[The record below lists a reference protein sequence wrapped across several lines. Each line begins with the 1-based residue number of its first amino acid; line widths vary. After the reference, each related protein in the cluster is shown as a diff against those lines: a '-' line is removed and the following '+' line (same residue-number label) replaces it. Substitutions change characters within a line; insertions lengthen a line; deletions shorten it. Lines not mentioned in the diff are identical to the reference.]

1 MKKILIVEDEGLI
14 ANNLAY
20 SLRKNGYDACGIAA
34 SGEDALVQ
42 VNLLKPDLMLMDIH
56 LSGTLDGIETAE
68 KIRAEFAVPVI
79 FLTAHA
85 TGVFLDRAKRTYP
98 FGYLVKPVRQVDL
111 VSAVEI
117 ALYKHDMEQKLKQRE
132 AWLATTLRCAGD
144 GVVVTDSSGRIEFL
158 NDISKRILCLHDRD
172 VIGQY
177 FCDVV
182 RLQKKCSGVL
192 VGDLVQLAI
201 LQGTTINIGSDV
213 ILTDESRQEADLEG
227 EVALSKIDGSIV
239 GTVFTFRDVTIR
251 NSQEEHRR
259 QYLGTQACA
268 RLATAVSAELKT
280 LLQPPDPGASDSSE
294 PIGTRSLAS
303 LSRMVEQLD
312 VVKRNNA
319 SYPAAIDLNALIANV
334 CSQLRPDISANV
346 ELAFQLQPD
355 LDRIY
360 ADPAQ
365 IEQMIG
371 SLIRRSQEFLQT
383 GGTIHVATRS
393 YSFERRGFTGQK
405 ESYVALTIDDT
416 SRGIAAAE
424 ADRLVEPFSGGD
436 APADEWDLRLFLVH
450 RIVSNARGSIR
461 AHMKPNQGA
470 SLEIILPSMV
480 AQEDVISSTGLD
492 EGAEGPA
499 ILLLQA
505 DDDVRSLISD
515 SLEQDGYMALGARD
529 YSEAVEWMTIHP
541 GSIALLVTG
550 MDLSQVRSPE
560 LIAQLSGRRAETRVI
575 FTGDHAMVPAV
586 MNVWMEHGAC
596 FLNKP
601 FQLEEL
607 LVVIREMLAE
617 NRPGGPQI
625 QRTAPGPLDTTP
637 EPAHSEAA

>member
-1 MKKILIVEDEGLI
+1 
-14 ANNLAY
+14 
-20 SLRKNGYDACGIAA
+20 
-34 SGEDALVQ
+34 
-42 VNLLKPDLMLMDIH
+42 
-56 LSGTLDGIETAE
+56 LSGALDGIETAE

-117 ALYKHDMEQKLKQRE
+117 ALYKHEMEQKLKQRE

-144 GVVVTDSSGRIEFL
+144 GVVVTDAAGRIEFL

-172 VIGQY
+172 VIGEY
-177 FCDVV
+177 FRDVV

-201 LQGTTINIGSDV
+201 LQDTTINIGSDV
-213 ILTDESRQEADLEG
+213 ILTDEFRQEADLEG

-280 LLQPPDPGASDSSE
+280 FLQPPNPGLPDPSE
-294 PIGTRSLAS
+294 PIGRRSLAS

-319 SYPAAIDLNALIANV
+319 SYPAAIDLNALVANV
-334 CSQLRPDISANV
+334 CNQLRPDISANV
-346 ELAFQLQPD
+346 ELAIQLQPN

-360 ADPAQ
+360 ADPTQ

-371 SLIRRSQEFLQT
+371 SLIRRSQECLQT
-383 GGTIHVATRS
+383 GGTIHIATRS

-416 SRGIAAAE
+416 SREIAANE
-424 ADRLVEPFSGGD
+424 ADRLFEPFSGAD

-461 AHMKPNQGA
+461 ARTKPNQGA
-470 SLEIILPSMV
+470 SLEIVMPSMV
-480 AQEDVISSTGLD
+480 AQEEVIASTAVDLES
-492 EGAEGPA
+492 EGAA
-499 ILLLQA
+499 ILLLHA

-515 SLEQDGYMALGARD
+515 SLEHNGYTVLGARD
-529 YSEAVEWMTIHP
+529 YSEAVEWMTIQP
-541 GSIALLVTG
+541 GAISLLVTG
-550 MDLSQVRSPE
+550 MDLSQISAPE
-560 LIAQLSGRRAETRVI
+560 LIAQLSGRHVETRVI

-586 MNVWMEHGAC
+586 RNVWMEHGGC

-607 LVVIREMLAE
+607 LIVIREMLAE
-617 NRPGGPQI
+617 NHPGGPQI
-625 QRTAPGPLDTTP
+625 GSTSPGQLDTTR